1 MFLEDLA
8 ILADIV
14 GDIVTLPVKVAHWS
28 VELGN
33 DITETVAQD
42 IQNRIEGIPEQE
54 ARTSYTVRDEAEE
67 IVAKSNARYH
77 DALGGMNRDWN
88 AMLQERQEVGAKREE
103 VYRMIGKA
111 VSSEALTELPSSRDL
126 MPKTPSCPS
135 MDSFGFNVGTY
146 MGLSAAQMRM
156 EIAEEYYQKAKQFR
170 AEMDQCI
177 GEIHQVQYRVKAVR
191 DAQEEEMVMLRIIQ
205 TTYQNQSASVL
216 AESNTLLYQIAELG
230 LQEVSDQTAKRY
242 QELVQTLKRLWL

>member
-42 IQNRIEGIPEQE
+42 IQNRIEGNPEQE

-88 AMLQERQEVGAKREE
+88 AMQCCRNGRRLARS
-103 VYRMIGKA
+103 GKK
-111 VSSEALTELPSSRDL
+111 STE
-126 MPKTPSCPS
+126 
-135 MDSFGFNVGTY
+135 
-146 MGLSAAQMRM
+146 
-156 EIAEEYYQKAKQFR
+156 
-170 AEMDQCI
+170 
-177 GEIHQVQYRVKAVR
+177 
-191 DAQEEEMVMLRIIQ
+191 
-205 TTYQNQSASVL
+205 
-216 AESNTLLYQIAELG
+216 
-230 LQEVSDQTAKRY
+230 
-242 QELVQTLKRLWL
+242 

>member
-1 MFLEDLA
+1 
-8 ILADIV
+8 
-14 GDIVTLPVKVAHWS
+14 
-28 VELGN
+28 
-33 DITETVAQD
+33 
-42 IQNRIEGIPEQE
+42 
-54 ARTSYTVRDEAEE
+54 
-67 IVAKSNARYH
+67 
-77 DALGGMNRDWN
+77 
-88 AMLQERQEVGAKREE
+88 
-103 VYRMIGKA
+103 
-111 VSSEALTELPSSRDL
+111 
-126 MPKTPSCPS
+126 
-135 MDSFGFNVGTY
+135 